1 MLVGEG
7 DVIWEVIFVV
17 GEGEF
22 VLELESFSGG
32 K

>member
-7 DVIWEVIFVV
+7 DVIWEVVFVV
-17 GEGEF
+17 GEGEL
-22 VLELESFSGG
+22 VLELESLSVG